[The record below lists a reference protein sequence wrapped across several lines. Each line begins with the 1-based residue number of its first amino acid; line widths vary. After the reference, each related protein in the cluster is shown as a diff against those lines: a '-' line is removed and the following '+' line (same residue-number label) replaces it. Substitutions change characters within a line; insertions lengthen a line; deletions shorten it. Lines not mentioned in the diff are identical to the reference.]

1 MEGIIYRR
9 LYDEDGAIISLDG
22 KTLFKVPNVSRYRVP
37 EGIEEID
44 INAFKNRPN
53 LREIDIPYTV
63 EWYTD
68 YPMSNNAMRY
78 APKGLKVNYWNW
90 PYPENCIR
98 SYELEEEIA
107 NGFVDEFGA
116 VYSKDG
122 KRLLKCADVKNYKI
136 REGTE
141 TVERLA
147 FIGCDKLQCLYIP
160 YTCPEESFDAI
171 LGGTDTGVACHA
183 VVFDALSVVLRPSTG
198 FVLEIFPETV
208 TILMRYF
215 RPFALPDI
223 GVILFKMFQARPPIT
238 PIAWATT
245 TLTHHC
251 LVIIIKQG
259 VLAELAFETE
269 HAVLQFH
276 DALCSDGLRECK
288 RLSVLV
294 FV

>member
-37 EGIEEID
+37 EGVEEID
-44 INAFKNRPN
+44 IKAFKDRPN
-53 LREIDIPYTV
+53 LKEIDIPYTV

-68 YPMSNNAMRY
+68 YPMSNDAMRY

-98 SYELEEEIA
+98 SDELEEEIA

-141 TVERLA
+141 MVDKLA
-147 FIGCDKLQCLYIP
+147 FIGCDNLECLYIP

-171 LGGTDTGVACHA
+171 LGGTDTVGAISFWDQPYV
-183 VVFDALSVVLRPSTG
+183 
-198 FVLEIFPETV
+198 PE
-208 TILMRYF
+208 
-215 RPFALPDI
+215 
-223 GVILFKMFQARPPIT
+223 
-238 PIAWATT
+238 
-245 TLTHHC
+245 
-251 LVIIIKQG
+251 
-259 VLAELAFETE
+259 
-269 HAVLQFH
+269 
-276 DALCSDGLRECK
+276 
-288 RLSVLV
+288 
-294 FV
+294 

>member
-1 MEGIIYRR
+1 MEGIIYRN

-122 KRLLKCADVKNYKI
+122 KRLLKSADVKNYKI

-141 TVERLA
+141 MVDKLA
-147 FIGCDKLQCLYIP
+147 FIGCDNLECLYIP

-171 LGGTDTGVACHA
+171 LGGTDTVGAISFWDQPYVPEELDPNESWSDDEVIIDDKD
-183 VVFDALSVVLRPSTG
+183 VVYTIDRKRLLYARKGFTDNEYFVPEGTLTICDQAFLFHEGYLVLSVPASIKVIG
-198 FVLEIFPETV
+198 DDIFGK
-208 TILMRYF
+208 
-215 RPFALPDI
+215 D
-223 GVILFKMFQARPPIT
+223 GGK
-238 PIAWATT
+238 
-245 TLTHHC
+245 
-251 LVIIIKQG
+251 IIIRD
-259 VLAELAFETE
+259 E
-269 HAVLQFH
+269 
-276 DALCSDGLRECK
+276 
-288 RLSVLV
+288 
-294 FV
+294 